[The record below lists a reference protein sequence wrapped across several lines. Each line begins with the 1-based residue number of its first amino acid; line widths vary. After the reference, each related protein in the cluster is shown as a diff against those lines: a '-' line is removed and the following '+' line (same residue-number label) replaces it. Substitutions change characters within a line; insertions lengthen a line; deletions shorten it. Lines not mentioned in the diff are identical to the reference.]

1 MRIYIIRHADPDYP
15 NNTITNHGHK
25 ESKALAN
32 HLAQEGLTHIYHS
45 PLGRAVHTME
55 YTQELTGLLPV
66 EMDWLKEL
74 AQFQLQNNEHKN
86 TMAYDLPGELLKSG
100 NVLPTHDSWR
110 HRKEF
115 EEINI
120 SDTCKLIESSSDKL
134 LSTHGYEKNKN
145 IYDIKNQSKDRLA
158 IFCHGGLGL
167 TWLSYLLSIPLEIM
181 WSSFWLAPTSVT
193 TVLMDERSSKYAVP
207 RAINIGD
214 TSHLL
219 IAGLKPQPRGIKAN
233 FD

>member
-1 MRIYIIRHADPDYP
+1 MRLYIIRHADPDYP
-15 NNTITNHGHK
+15 NNTITSHGHK

-32 HLAQEGLTHIYHS
+32 VLAKENLTHIYHS

-55 YTQELTGLLPV
+55 YTQKATGLMPV
-66 EMDWLKEL
+66 EMDWLKEVAHL
-74 AQFQLQNNEHKN
+74 TIQYNEHKDM
-86 TMAYDLPGELLKSG
+86 MAFDLPGEELIG
-100 NVLPTHDSWR
+100 GDILPTHESWK
-110 HRKEF
+110 HRKEYKK
-115 EEINI
+115 INI
-120 SDTCKLIESSSDKL
+120 SETCSLIENNSDRL
-134 LSTHGYEKNKN
+134 LSLHGYERNRN
-145 IYDIKNQSKDRLA
+145 IYDIKKQNQDRIA

-167 TWLSYLLSIPLEIM
+167 MWLSYLLSVPLEIM

-193 TVLMDERSSKYAVP
+193 TILLDERSSKFAVP

-219 IAGLKPQPRGIKAN
+219 LAGLKPQPRGIKAN